1 MKQGATLT
9 KVIILMLL
17 VALIAYGIAAAVAS
31 LERTTATV
39 TAIAYEVGDGFQA
52 TGFVVRDEQVL
63 YAPSGINVLLRAE
76 GERVAKGE
84 ALAATFADTD
94 AQQTQLRI
102 DELEQELARIDAV
115 LDTAPDVRSSAALDS
130 RLQQALLHFTA
141 QTARGDL
148 TAAGD
153 GANDLKAL
161 VLSRLL
167 DESGR
172 ADMREQASALR
183 EELSSLRASLAG
195 AVTQSTAAS
204 AGFFSGSADGY
215 ESILNAAS
223 IGAMSVP
230 DYDALLQRQP
240 EAPAG
245 AIGRL
250 ITSPEWY
257 YVCQVRQ
264 EDLKDLRVGDWLSV
278 EFAFDVYGSLRM
290 RVERI
295 SDPVDGRQV
304 LALSCEDHM
313 EQAARLRT
321 QQADII
327 LHTYK
332 GIRVPKQ
339 ALRYD
344 NETGVS
350 GVYVLEG
357 ALARWKPVELLYEA
371 QDYYLVR
378 EDRSSTATLWAGDE
392 IILTGQEL
400 TDGKV
405 VE

>member
-17 VALIAYGIAAAVAS
+17 AALIVYGIAAAVSS
-31 LERTTATV
+31 LEKTTATA

-63 YAPSGINVLLRAE
+63 YAPSGINVLLCGE
-76 GERVAKGE
+76 GERVAKGQ
-84 ALAATFADTD
+84 ALAATFADAG

-115 LDTAPDVRSSAALDS
+115 LDSAPDVRSSAALDS
-130 RLQQALLHFTA
+130 RLQQALLRFTA
-141 QTARGDL
+141 QTARGEL
-148 TAAGD
+148 TDAGAD
-153 GANDLKAL
+153 ELKTV
-161 VLSRLL
+161 VLSRFL
-167 DESGR
+167 DEAGR
-172 ADMREQASALR
+172 ADLREQAREMR
-183 EELSSLRASLAG
+183 EELASLRASLAG
-195 AVTQSTAAS
+195 SVTQSTAAS

-215 ESILNAAS
+215 EGILNAGVVS
-223 IGAMSVP
+223 SMSVQ
-230 DYDALLQRQP
+230 DFDALLERQP

-264 EDLKDLRVGDWLSV
+264 EDLKGLRKGDWLSV
-278 EFAFDVYGSLRM
+278 EFAVDVYEPLRM

-295 SDPVDGRQV
+295 SDPQDGRQV
-304 LALSCEDHM
+304 LALSCSDHM
-313 EQAARLRT
+313 ELAARLRT
-321 QQADII
+321 QQADVI
-327 LHTYK
+327 LHTYS

-339 ALRYD
+339 ALYYRND
-344 NETGVS
+344 SRES

-357 ALARWKPVELLYEA
+357 AVARWKPVEIVYEA

-378 EDRSSTATLWAGDE
+378 EDRSSTARLWAGDE
-392 IILTGQEL
+392 VIITGQEL

>member
-17 VALIAYGIAAAVAS
+17 AALIVYAVAAAVSS
-31 LERTTATV
+31 LEKTTATA

-63 YAPSGINVLLRAE
+63 YAPSGINVLLCGE
-76 GERVAKGE
+76 GERVAKGQ

-102 DELEQELARIDAV
+102 DQLEQELARIDAV

-130 RLQQALLHFTA
+130 RLQQALLHFNT

-148 TAAGD
+148 TNAGSD
-153 GANDLKAL
+153 ELKTV
-161 VLSRLL
+161 VLSRFL
-167 DESGR
+167 DETGR
-172 ADMREQASALR
+172 ADLREQAREMR
-183 EELSSLRASLAG
+183 EELASLRARLVGS
-195 AVTQSTAAS
+195 VTQSTAAS

-215 ESILNAAS
+215 ERLLNARVVGS
-223 IGAMSVP
+223 MSVK
-230 DYDALLQRQP
+230 DYDALLSQQP

-250 ITSPEWY
+250 ITSPQWY

-264 EDLKDLRVGDWLSV
+264 EDLKGLRVGDWLSV
-278 EFAFDVYGSLRM
+278 EFAADVYEPLRM
-290 RVERI
+290 QVERV
-295 SDPVDGRQV
+295 SDPQDGKQV
-304 LALSCEDHM
+304 LALSCSDHM
-313 EQAARLRT
+313 ELAARLRT
-321 QQADII
+321 QQADVI
-327 LHTYK
+327 LHAYS

-344 NETGVS
+344 NDTGNT

-357 ALARWKPVELLYEA
+357 AVARWKSVEIVYEA

-378 EDRSSTATLWAGDE
+378 EDRSSTAKLWAGDE
-392 IILTGQEL
+392 VIISGQEL

>member
-17 VALIAYGIAAAVAS
+17 AALIVYGIAAAVSS
-31 LERTTATV
+31 LEKTTATV

-63 YAPSGINVLLRAE
+63 YAPSGINVLLCGE
-76 GERVAKGE
+76 GERVAKGQ
-84 ALAATFADTD
+84 ALAATFADAG

-115 LDTAPDVRSSAALDS
+115 LDNAPDVRSSAALDS
-130 RLQQALLHFTA
+130 RLQQALLRFNT

-148 TAAGD
+148 TDAG
-153 GANDLKAL
+153 AEELKTV
-161 VLSRLL
+161 VLSRFL
-167 DESGR
+167 DEAGR
-172 ADMREQASALR
+172 ADLREQAREMR
-183 EELSSLRASLAG
+183 EELASLRASLAG
-195 AVTQSTAAS
+195 SVTQSTAAS

-215 ESILNAAS
+215 EGILNA
-223 IGAMSVP
+223 GVVRSVSVK
-230 DYDALLQRQP
+230 DYDALLAQQP

-257 YVCQVRQ
+257 YMCQVRQ
-264 EDLKDLRVGDWLSV
+264 EDLKGLRTGDWLSV
-278 EFAFDVYGSLRM
+278 EFAFDVYEPLRM
-290 RVERI
+290 QVERI
-295 SDPVDGRQV
+295 SDPQDGRQV
-304 LALSCEDHM
+304 LVLSCSDHM
-313 EQAARLRT
+313 ERAARLRT
-321 QQADII
+321 QQADVI
-327 LHTYK
+327 LHAYS

-339 ALRYD
+339 ALYYRND
-344 NETGVS
+344 SEES

-357 ALARWKPVELLYEA
+357 AVARWKTVEIIYEA
-371 QDYYLVR
+371 QDYYLIR
-378 EDRSSTATLWAGDE
+378 EDRSSTARLWAGDE
-392 IILTGQEL
+392 VIITGQEL

>member
-17 VALIAYGIAAAVAS
+17 AALIVYGIAAAVSS
-31 LERTTATV
+31 LEKTTATV

-63 YAPSGINVLLRAE
+63 YAPSGINVLLCDE
-76 GERVAKGE
+76 GARVAKGQ
-84 ALAATFADTD
+84 ALAATFADAD

-115 LDTAPDVRSSAALDS
+115 LDSAAAPQTGASQDT
-130 RLQQALLHFTA
+130 RLQEALLHFAA

-148 TAAGD
+148 AGAD
-153 GANDLKAL
+153 ANGLKTV

-172 ADMREQASALR
+172 AELREQAGALR
-183 EELSSLRASLAG
+183 EELAAQRASLAG
-195 AVTQSTAAS
+195 AVTQSTAER
-204 AGFFSGSADGY
+204 AGFFSGAADGY
-215 ESILNAAS
+215 EGILDIRRAES
-223 IGAMSVP
+223 MSVQ
-230 DYDALLQRQP
+230 DYDALLQASP
-240 EAPAG
+240 EPPQG

-250 ITSPEWY
+250 ITSPQWY

-264 EDLKDLRVGDWLSV
+264 EDLKGLRVGDWLTV
-278 EFAFDVYGSLRM
+278 EFAFDVYEPLRM

-295 SDPVDGRQV
+295 SDPQDGRQV
-304 LALSCEDHM
+304 LALSCSDHM

-321 QQADII
+321 QQADIV
-327 LHTYK
+327 LRSYS

-339 ALRYD
+339 ALYYVND
-344 NETGVS
+344 TGET

-357 ALARWKPVELLYEA
+357 AVARWKPVEILYEA
-371 QDYYLVR
+371 QEYYLVR
-378 EDRSSTATLWAGDE
+378 EDRSSTSKLWAGDE
-392 IILTGQEL
+392 VILTGQEL

>member
-17 VALIAYGIAAAVAS
+17 AALIVYGIAAAVSS
-31 LERTTATV
+31 LEKTTATA

-63 YAPSGINVLLRAE
+63 YAPSGINVLLCGE
-76 GERVAKGE
+76 GERVAKGQ
-84 ALAATFADTD
+84 ALAATFADAG

-115 LDTAPDVRSSAALDS
+115 LDNAPDVRSSAALDS
-130 RLQQALLHFTA
+130 RLQQALLRFNT
-141 QTARGDL
+141 QTARGEL
-148 TAAGD
+148 TDAG
-153 GANDLKAL
+153 AEELKTV
-161 VLSRLL
+161 VLSRFL
-167 DESGR
+167 DEAGR
-172 ADMREQASALR
+172 ADLREQAREMR
-183 EELSSLRASLAG
+183 EELASLRASLAG

-215 ESILNAAS
+215 ESILNA
-223 IGAMSVP
+223 GLVRSVSVQ
-230 DYDALLQRQP
+230 DYDALLSQQP

-257 YVCQVRQ
+257 YMCQVRQ
-264 EDLKDLRVGDWLSV
+264 EDLKDLRTGDWLSV
-278 EFAFDVYGSLRM
+278 EFAFDVYEPLRM
-290 RVERI
+290 QVERI
-295 SDPVDGRQV
+295 SDPRDGRQV
-304 LALSCEDHM
+304 LVLSCSDHM
-313 EQAARLRT
+313 ERAARLRT
-321 QQADII
+321 QQADVI
-327 LHTYK
+327 LHAYS

-339 ALRYD
+339 ALYYRND
-344 NETGVS
+344 SGES

-357 ALARWKPVELLYEA
+357 AVARWKTVEIIYEA
-371 QDYYLVR
+371 QDYYLIR
-378 EDRSSTATLWAGDE
+378 EDRSSTARLWAGDE
-392 IILTGQEL
+392 VIITGQEL

>member
-17 VALIAYGIAAAVAS
+17 AALIVYGIAAAVSS
-31 LERTTATV
+31 LEKTTATA

-63 YAPSGINVLLRAE
+63 YAPSGINVLLCGE
-76 GERVAKGE
+76 GERVAKGQ
-84 ALAATFADTD
+84 ALAATFADAG

-115 LDTAPDVRSSAALDS
+115 LDNAPDVRSSAALDS
-130 RLQQALLHFTA
+130 RLQQALLRFNT
-141 QTARGDL
+141 QTARGEL
-148 TAAGD
+148 TDAG
-153 GANDLKAL
+153 AEELKTV
-161 VLSRLL
+161 VLSRFL
-167 DESGR
+167 DEAGR
-172 ADMREQASALR
+172 ADLREQAREMR
-183 EELSSLRASLAG
+183 EELASLRASLAG

-215 ESILNAAS
+215 ESILNA
-223 IGAMSVP
+223 GLVRSVSVQ
-230 DYDALLQRQP
+230 DYDALLSQQP

-257 YVCQVRQ
+257 YMCQVRQ
-264 EDLKDLRVGDWLSV
+264 EDLKDLRTGDWLSV
-278 EFAFDVYGSLRM
+278 EFAFDVYEPLRM
-290 RVERI
+290 QVERI
-295 SDPVDGRQV
+295 SDPRDGRQV
-304 LALSCEDHM
+304 LVLSCSDHM
-313 EQAARLRT
+313 ERAARLRT
-321 QQADII
+321 QQADVI
-327 LHTYK
+327 LHAYS

-339 ALRYD
+339 ALYYRND
-344 NETGVS
+344 SEES

-357 ALARWKPVELLYEA
+357 AVARWKTVEIIYEA
-371 QDYYLVR
+371 QDYYLIR
-378 EDRSSTATLWAGDE
+378 EDRSSTARLWAGDE
-392 IILTGQEL
+392 VIITGQEL